1 MISNEP
7 KNTIIKIRVTEEQ
20 RLKLQELSKT
30 QRRSQSEII
39 RMALE
44 KTFDELGLSF

>member
-39 RMALE
+39 RMSLE